1 MQARKTNLAD
11 RVLTI
16 DEAIDKVGDMHL
28 YQLKMLF
35 QFFAVFLFSS
45 FVQMG
50 FPVIF
55 QPAKFECTEGEDCRE

>member
-1 MQARKTNLAD
+1 MLSKNTNLAD

-16 DEAIDKVGDMHL
+16 DEAIDRVGDRNI

-35 QFFAVFLFSS
+35 QFLGVFLFSS

-55 QPAKFECTEGEDCRE
+55 QPAQFECP